1 MVHVYYGD
9 GKGKTTAAIGLAIRC
24 CGNGQTVLFTQFLK
38 SDNSGERRILEC
50 IPSVN
55 MPELPKSVKFVFD
68 MTAEEHAEY
77 KEKMIELYNCLAEN
91 ISNYDMIVADE
102 IFSAVDVGFI
112 TTSDIIDLINKCPR
126 STELVLTDI
135 ILTKVCLFMQI
146 MLLICQKLNIPMMLV
161 WRQDRALSINA
172 LLLNKMF
179 FL

>member
-126 STELVLTDI
+126 STELVLTGHNLD
-135 ILTKVCLFMQI
+135 KSV
-146 MLLICQKLNIPMMLV
+146 LV
-161 WRQDRALSINA
+161 YADYVTYMSKIKHPYDVGMSARQGIEY
-172 LLLNKMF
+172 
-179 FL
+179 

>member
-24 CGNGQTVLFTQFLK
+24 CGNAHTVLFTQFLK

-77 KEKMIELYNCLAEN
+77 KVKMIELYNYLAEN
-91 ISNYDMIVADE
+91 ISNYDMIIADE

-112 TTSDIIDLINKCPR
+112 TTSDIIDLINKCPHN
-126 STELVLTDI
+126 TELVLTGHNLD
-135 ILTKVCLFMQI
+135 KSV
-146 MLLICQKLNIPMMLV
+146 LV
-161 WRQDRALSINA
+161 YADYVTYMSKIKHPYDVGMAARQGIEY
-172 LLLNKMF
+172 
-179 FL
+179 